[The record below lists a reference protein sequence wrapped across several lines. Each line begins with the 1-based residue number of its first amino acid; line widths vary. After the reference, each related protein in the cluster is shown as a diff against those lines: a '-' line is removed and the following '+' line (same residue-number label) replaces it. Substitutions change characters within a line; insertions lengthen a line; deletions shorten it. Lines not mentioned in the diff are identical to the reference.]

1 MSIYIGYRNL
11 KQHFQDNLCG
21 GGILPNRDCRLEKT
35 EGDDYL
41 LTFQGAAY
49 AVSKER
55 AEQFINEVL
64 DKCTGRHSGCY
75 PLAPSVNGKETAAVI
90 EETEDLEH
98 FYYDMDDEVLLSM
111 LTALK
116 DESGKPLEPVK
127 EPAPVYFEPGIT
139 RMVRDDEAQAVHAP
153 KLPAIDLNGSFCK
166 TCGAPVRGGKFCTGC
181 GAALNN
187 ENT

>member
-11 KQHFQDNLCG
+11 KQHFQDNICG

-90 EETEDLEH
+90 EETEDLE
-98 FYYDMDDEVLLSM
+98 L
-111 LTALK
+111 
-116 DESGKPLEPVK
+116 
-127 EPAPVYFEPGIT
+127 
-139 RMVRDDEAQAVHAP
+139 
-153 KLPAIDLNGSFCK
+153 
-166 TCGAPVRGGKFCTGC
+166 
-181 GAALNN
+181 
-187 ENT
+187 